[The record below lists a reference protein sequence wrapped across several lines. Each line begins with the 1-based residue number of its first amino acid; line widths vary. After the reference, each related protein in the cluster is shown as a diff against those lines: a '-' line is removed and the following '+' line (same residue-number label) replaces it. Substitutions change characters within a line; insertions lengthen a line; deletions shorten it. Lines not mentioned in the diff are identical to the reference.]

1 MKKVIFS
8 AIALMA
14 VSSMSAQN
22 KSMVDTVYSI
32 SEIEVVDF
40 SRKKTEIGKLNVP
53 LEYLPMT
60 INTVSYKDLE
70 IRGIVNI
77 EDAVKFLPGVRMQ
90 TSYGSFQT
98 LTVRGFN
105 YTPIMVDGIRDERTM
120 INSYPVADLTDVESM
135 ELLKGP
141 ASVLYGQSVIG
152 GVLNIVRK
160 SPTPYNVVNARMVYG
175 SWDNKQASMDFGGK
189 LYKSV
194 NYRALLN
201 YANQDGWRDNGNKRF
216 SGYFALASK
225 IDATSNIDVRAGFN
239 RDWYGTEIGLPPNM
253 TNDVFNT
260 SDGALFL
267 NKGQMQP
274 GLNRESRY
282 NSQSDFF
289 KNYGWNVTA
298 KYDKKFSDHLKL
310 QNHASYFDDDINY
323 FGTESLKYLESD
335 KAIYDHFYMTKNK
348 AGEQVKKYICL
359 DSVYL
364 ASPLRFSHM
373 AKTFSNQLELSGDFY
388 TGSIKHNF
396 IAGYTFSL
404 MARNSYTGYT
414 LAPITDPLNSKYDVY
429 GPGLYSRLAVNNPQ
443 SMGYMNSSFS
453 KATITKSYM
462 HSIYFQ
468 DLVELDD
475 KWKVML
481 AGRYDFF
488 KYMRANAPTYDGG
501 RQYHKSEQTAYSI
514 NNTSS
519 FTYRAGVVYM
529 PTKDLSV
536 YGSMAS
542 FFNPYRDFYAE
553 NVIYINSN
561 GDRFHPSD
569 GKEIFKPQTGYQGE
583 VGVRYNLGKYVQ
595 ATGSVFYIIR
605 NNEKKTLKTDEV
617 DEDGI
622 TKSVVG
628 QVGSSGSKGFDLD
641 ITVFP
646 LQGLNV
652 MLGYGYTNATIR
664 EMKKNDYMESE
675 VLKGKK
681 LTGVPQNTFFAAAN
695 YLIQKG
701 AFKNLGFV
709 TTVSYMDKVYRN
721 TDNTSEYP
729 SYWLVDMGVSYKL
742 KNNVRLSANVNNVF
756 DKDYLNQSLGSQ
768 MVPSMPR
775 NFLLTMAYTLR

>member
-1 MKKVIFS
+1 MKKIVFS
-8 AIALMA
+8 AIALM
-14 VSSMSAQN
+14 VVGVMSAQN

-32 SEIEVVDF
+32 SEVEVVDF
-40 SRKKTEIGKLNVP
+40 SRKKVEIGKLDVP
-53 LEYLPMT
+53 IEYLPMT
-60 INTVSYKDLE
+60 INTVSFKDLE
-70 IRGIVNI
+70 IRGITNI

-90 TSYGSFQT
+90 TSYGAFQT

-120 INSYPVADLTDVESM
+120 INSYPVADLTDIESM

-160 SPTPYNVVNARMVYG
+160 SPTPYNVVNARMAYG
-175 SWDNKQASMDFGGK
+175 SWDNKQATMDFGGK

-201 YANQDGWRDNGNKRF
+201 YADQDGWRDNGNKRF

-225 IDATSNIDVRAGFN
+225 IDATSNIDVRGGFN

-253 TNDVFNT
+253 TNDVY
-260 SDGALFL
+260 SKDGTLFL
-267 NKGQMQP
+267 QKGQMQS

-289 KNYGWNVTA
+289 KNYGWNVTM
-298 KYDKKFSDHLKL
+298 KYDKKFGDNLKL
-310 QNHASYFDDDINY
+310 QNYASYYDDDINY
-323 FGTESLKYLESD
+323 FGTESLKYLESND
-335 KAIYDHFYMTKNK
+335 AIYDHFYLTKNK
-348 AGEQVKKYICL
+348 ARDEIRKYICL
-359 DSVYL
+359 DTVYL

-373 AKTFSNQLELSGDFY
+373 AKTFSNQFDLSGSFY

-396 IAGYTFSL
+396 IGGYTFSQ
-404 MARNSYTGYT
+404 MNRNSYTGYN
-414 LAPITDPLNSKYDVY
+414 LAPVNDPLNSKYDVY
-429 GPGLYSRLAVNNPQ
+429 GPGLYSHVAVNNPQ
-443 SMGYMNSSFS
+443 SMGYMHSSFS
-453 KATITKSYM
+453 KAIITKSYM

-468 DLVELDD
+468 DLVEFDD

-488 KYMRANAPTYDGG
+488 KYMRATAPTYDGE
-501 RQYHKSEQTAYSI
+501 RQYHRSEQTAYSI

-519 FTYRAGVVYM
+519 FTYRAGVVYI
-529 PTKDLSV
+529 PAKDLSL

-553 NVIYINSN
+553 NVIYVDAN
-561 GDRFHPSD
+561 GNRFFPTA

-583 VGVRYNLGKYVQ
+583 LGVRYNLGKYAQ
-595 ATGSVFYIIR
+595 ATGSVFYIIK
-605 NNEKKTLKTDEV
+605 NNEKKTLKTGVV
-617 DEDGI
+617 DDDGI

-628 QVGSSGSKGFDLD
+628 QVGSSESKGFDLD

-646 LQGLNV
+646 AQGFNV
-652 MLGYGYTNATIR
+652 MLGYAYTDATIR
-664 EMKKNDYMESE
+664 EMKSNDYMESE
-675 VLKGKK
+675 TQKGKM
-681 LTGVPQNTFFAAAN
+681 LTGVPENTFFAAAN

-701 AFKNLGFV
+701 VFKNLGFV
-709 TTVSYMDKVYRN
+709 ATASFMDKVYRN

-742 KNNVRLSANVNNVF
+742 NNGVRLSANINNVF
-756 DKDYLNQSLGSQ
+756 DKEYFNQSLGSQ

-775 NFLLTMAYTLR
+775 NFLLTMAYSLR

>member
-1 MKKVIFS
+1 MKKIVFS
-8 AIALMA
+8 AIALIA
-14 VSSMSAQN
+14 AGVMSAQN

-32 SEIEVVDF
+32 SEVEVVDF
-40 SRKKTEIGKLNVP
+40 SRKKVDIGKLDVP

-60 INTVSYKDLE
+60 VNTVSFKDLE
-70 IRGIVNI
+70 IRGITNM

-90 TSYGSFQT
+90 TSYGAFQT

-120 INSYPVADLTDVESM
+120 INSYPVADLTDIESM

-160 SPTPYNVVNARMVYG
+160 SPTPYNVVNARMAYG
-175 SWDNKQASMDFGGK
+175 SWDNKQATMDFGGK

-201 YANQDGWRDNGNKRF
+201 YADQDGWRDNGNKRF

-225 IDATSNIDVRAGFN
+225 IDATSNIDVRGGFN

-253 TNDVFNT
+253 TNDVYSN
-260 SDGALFL
+260 DGTLFL
-267 NKGQMQP
+267 QKGQMQS
-274 GLNRESRY
+274 GLNRKSRY

-289 KNYGWNVTA
+289 KNYGWNVTM
-298 KYDKKFSDHLKL
+298 KYDKKFGDNLKL
-310 QNHASYFDDDINY
+310 QNYASYYDDDINY
-323 FGTESLKYLESD
+323 FGTESLKYLESND
-335 KAIYDHFYMTKNK
+335 AIYDHFYLTKNK
-348 AGEQVKKYICL
+348 AGDEVRKYICL

-373 AKTFSNQLELSGDFY
+373 AKTFSDQLELSGNFY

-396 IAGYTFSL
+396 IGGYTFSQ
-404 MARNSYTGYT
+404 MNRNSYTGYN
-414 LAPITDPLNSKYDVY
+414 LAPANDPLNSKYDVY
-429 GPGLYSRLAVNNPQ
+429 GPGLYSHLAVNNPQ

-453 KATITKSYM
+453 KAIITKSYM

-488 KYMRANAPTYDGG
+488 KYMRANAPTYDGE
-501 RQYHKSEQTAYSI
+501 RQYHRSEQTAYSI

-519 FTYRAGVVYM
+519 FTYRAGVVYI
-529 PTKDLSV
+529 PTKDLSL

-553 NVIYINSN
+553 NVIYVNAN
-561 GDRFHPSD
+561 GDRFQPTD
-569 GKEIFKPQTGYQGE
+569 GKEIFKPQTGYQAE

-595 ATGSVFYIIR
+595 TTGSVFYIIK
-605 NNEKKTLKTDEV
+605 NNEKKTLKTGVV

-628 QVGSSGSKGFDLD
+628 QVGSSESKGFDLD

-646 LQGLNV
+646 AQGFNV
-652 MLGYGYTNATIR
+652 MLGYAYTDATIR
-664 EMKKNDYMESE
+664 EMKTNEYMETE
-675 VLKGKK
+675 TQKGNE
-681 LTGVPQNTFFAAAN
+681 LTGVPKNTFFAAAN
-695 YLIQKG
+695 YLISKG
-701 AFKNLGFV
+701 VFKNLGFV
-709 TTVSYMDKVYRN
+709 ATTSFMDKVYRN

-756 DKDYLNQSLGSQ
+756 DKDYFNQSLGSQ

-775 NFLLTMAYTLR
+775 NFLLTMAYSLK

>member
-1 MKKVIFS
+1 MKKIVFS
-8 AIALMA
+8 AIALM
-14 VSSMSAQN
+14 VVGVMSAQN

-32 SEIEVVDF
+32 SEVEVVDF
-40 SRKKTEIGKLNVP
+40 SRKKVDIGKLDVP

-60 INTVSYKDLE
+60 INTVSFKDLE
-70 IRGIVNI
+70 IRGITNI

-90 TSYGSFQT
+90 TSYGAFQT

-120 INSYPVADLTDVESM
+120 INSYPVADLTDIESM

-160 SPTPYNVVNARMVYG
+160 SPTPYNVVNARMAYG
-175 SWDNKQASMDFGGK
+175 SWENKQATMDFGGK

-201 YANQDGWRDNGNKRF
+201 YADQNGWGDNGNKRF

-225 IDATSNIDVRAGFN
+225 IDATSNIDVRGGFN

-253 TNDVFNT
+253 TSDVY
-260 SDGALFL
+260 SKDGTLFL
-267 NKGQMQP
+267 QKGQMQS

-289 KNYGWNVTA
+289 KNYGWNVTM
-298 KYDKKFSDHLKL
+298 KYDKKFGDNLKL
-310 QNHASYFDDDINY
+310 QNYASYYDDDINY
-323 FGTESLKYLESD
+323 FGTESLKYLESND
-335 KAIYDHFYMTKNK
+335 AIYDHFYLTKNK
-348 AGEQVKKYICL
+348 AGDEIRKYICL
-359 DSVYL
+359 DTVYL

-373 AKTFSNQLELSGDFY
+373 AKTFSDQLELSGSFY

-396 IAGYTFSL
+396 NGGYTFSQ
-404 MARNSYTGYT
+404 MNRNSYTGYN
-414 LAPITDPLNSKYDVY
+414 LAPVNDPLNSKYDVY
-429 GPGLYSRLAVNNPQ
+429 GPGLYSHVAVNNPQ
-443 SMGYMNSSFS
+443 SMGYMHSSFS
-453 KATITKSYM
+453 KAIITKSYM

-468 DLVELDD
+468 DLVEFDD

-488 KYMRANAPTYDGG
+488 KYMRATAPTYDDE
-501 RQYHKSEQTAYSI
+501 RQYHRSEQTAYSI

-519 FTYRAGVVYM
+519 FTYRAGVVYI
-529 PTKDLSV
+529 PTKDLSL

-553 NVIYINSN
+553 NVIYVDAN
-561 GDRFHPSD
+561 GDRFFPTD

-583 VGVRYNLGKYVQ
+583 VGVRYNLGKYAQ
-595 ATGSVFYIIR
+595 ATGSVFYIIK
-605 NNEKKTLKTDEV
+605 NNEKKTLKTGVV

-628 QVGSSGSKGFDLD
+628 QVGSSESKGFDLD

-646 LQGLNV
+646 AQGLNV
-652 MLGYGYTNATIR
+652 MLGYAYTDATIR
-664 EMKKNDYMESE
+664 DLKTNEYMETE
-675 VLKGKK
+675 TQKGKM
-681 LTGVPQNTFFAAAN
+681 LTGVPKNTFFAAAN

-701 AFKNLGFV
+701 VFKNLGFV
-709 TTVSYMDKVYRN
+709 ATASFMDKVYRN

-742 KNNVRLSANVNNVF
+742 NNGVRLSANINNVF
-756 DKDYLNQSLGSQ
+756 DKEYFNQSLGSQ

-775 NFLLTMAYTLR
+775 NFLLTMAYFLR

>member
-1 MKKVIFS
+1 MKKIVFS
-8 AIALMA
+8 AIVLMVA
-14 VSSMSAQN
+14 GVMSAQN
-22 KSMVDTVYSI
+22 KSMIDTVYSI
-32 SEIEVVDF
+32 SEVEVVDF
-40 SRKKTEIGKLNVP
+40 SRKKVEIGKLNVP
-53 LEYLPMT
+53 VEYLPMT
-60 INTVSYKDLE
+60 INTVSFKDLE
-70 IRGIVNI
+70 IRGITNM

-90 TSYGSFQT
+90 TSYGAFQT

-105 YTPIMVDGIRDERTM
+105 YTPIMVDGVRDERTM
-120 INSYPVADLTDVESM
+120 INSYPVADLTDIESM

-160 SPTPYNVVNARMVYG
+160 SPTPYNVVNARMAYG
-175 SWDNKQASMDFGGK
+175 SWDNKQATMDFGGK
-189 LYKSV
+189 FYKSV

-201 YANQDGWRDNGNKRF
+201 YASQDGWRDNGNKRF

-225 IDATSNIDVRAGFN
+225 IDATSNIDLRGGFN

-253 TNDVFNT
+253 TNNVY
-260 SDGALFL
+260 SKDGTLFL
-267 NKGQMQP
+267 EKGQMQP

-289 KNYGWNVTA
+289 KNYGWNVTM
-298 KYDKKFSDHLKL
+298 KYDKKFGDNLKL
-310 QNHASYFDDDINY
+310 QNYTSYFDDDINY

-335 KAIYDHFYMTKNK
+335 NAIYDHFYLTKNK
-348 AGEQVKKYICL
+348 AGEEVRKYISL
-359 DSVYL
+359 DTVYL

-373 AKTFSNQLELSGDFY
+373 AKTFNNQLDLSGSFY

-396 IAGYTFSL
+396 IGGYTFSQ
-404 MARNSYTGYT
+404 MNRNSYTGYN
-414 LAPITDPLNSKYDVY
+414 LAPMNDPLNSNYDVY
-429 GPGLYSRLAVNNPQ
+429 GPGLYSHVAVNNPQ
-443 SMGYMNSSFS
+443 SMGYMNTSFS
-453 KATITKSYM
+453 KANITKSYM
-462 HSIYFQ
+462 HSLYFQ
-468 DLVELDD
+468 DLFELSEQ
-475 KWKVML
+475 WKVML

-488 KYMRANAPTYDGG
+488 KYMRATAPTYGG
-501 RQYHKSEQTAYSI
+501 DRQYHRSEQTAYSI

-519 FTYRAGVVYM
+519 FTYRAGLVYI

-553 NVIYINSN
+553 NVIYVDAN
-561 GDRFHPSD
+561 GNRFHPTD
-569 GKEIFKPQTGYQGE
+569 GKEIFKPQTGYQAE
-583 VGVRYNLGKYVQ
+583 VGVRYNLGKYAQ
-595 ATGSVFYIIR
+595 ATGSIFYIIR
-605 NNEKKTLKTDEV
+605 NNEKKTLKSEEV
-617 DEDGI
+617 DDDGI

-628 QVGSSGSKGFDLD
+628 QVGSSEAKGFDLD

-646 LQGLNV
+646 AQGFNV
-652 MLGYGYTNATIR
+652 MLGYAYTDATIR
-664 EMKKNDYMESE
+664 EMKSNKYMETE
-675 VLKGKK
+675 ILKGNM
-681 LTGVPQNTFFAAAN
+681 LTGVPKNTFFAAAN

-701 AFKNLGFV
+701 VFKNLGFV
-709 TTVSYMDKVYRN
+709 ATASFMDKVYRN

-756 DKDYLNQSLGSQ
+756 DKDYFNQSLGSQ

-775 NFLLTMAYTLR
+775 NFLLTMAYSLK

>member
-1 MKKVIFS
+1 MKKIILSVV
-8 AIALMA
+8 ALMA
-14 VSSMSAQN
+14 AGVVSAQN
-22 KSMVDTVYSI
+22 RSMVDTVYSI
-32 SEIEVVDF
+32 SEVEVVDF
-40 SRKKTEIGKLNVP
+40 SRKKVDIGKLDVP

-60 INTVSYKDLE
+60 INTVSFKDLE
-70 IRGIVNI
+70 IRGITNI

-90 TSYGSFQT
+90 TSYGAFQT

-120 INSYPVADLTDVESM
+120 INSYPVADLTDIESM

-160 SPTPYNVVNARMVYG
+160 SPTPYNVVNARMAYG
-175 SWDNKQASMDFGGK
+175 SWDNKQATMDFGGN

-201 YANQDGWRDNGNKRF
+201 YADQNGWRDNGNKRF

-225 IDATSNIDVRAGFN
+225 IDATSNIDLRGGFN
-239 RDWYGTEIGLPPNM
+239 RDWYGTEIGLPPSM
-253 TNDVFNT
+253 PNDVY
-260 SDGALFL
+260 SKDGTLFL
-267 NKGQMQP
+267 QKGQMQS

-289 KNYGWNVTA
+289 KNYGWNVTM
-298 KYDKKFSDHLKL
+298 KYDKKFGDNLKL
-310 QNHASYFDDDINY
+310 QNYASYYDDDINY
-323 FGTESLKYLESD
+323 FGTESLKYLESND
-335 KAIYDHFYMTKNK
+335 AIYDHFYLTKNK
-348 AGEQVKKYICL
+348 AGDEIRKYICL
-359 DSVYL
+359 DTVYL

-373 AKTFSNQLELSGDFY
+373 AKTFSDQLELSGSFY

-396 IAGYTFSL
+396 NGGYTFSQ
-404 MARNSYTGYT
+404 MNRNSYTGYS
-414 LAPITDPLNSKYDVY
+414 LAPANDPLNSKYDVY
-429 GPGLYSRLAVNNPQ
+429 GPSLYSHLAVNNPQ
-443 SMGYMNSSFS
+443 SMGYMHSSFS
-453 KATITKSYM
+453 KAIITKSYM

-488 KYMRANAPTYDGG
+488 KYMRANAPTYDGE
-501 RQYHKSEQTAYSI
+501 RQYHQSEQTPYSI

-529 PTKDLSV
+529 PTKDFSL

-553 NVIYINSN
+553 NVIYINAN
-561 GDRFHPSD
+561 GDRFFPTD

-583 VGVRYNLGKYVQ
+583 VGVRYNLGKYAQ
-595 ATGSVFYIIR
+595 ATGSIFYIIK
-605 NNEKKTLKTDEV
+605 NNEKKTLKSEV
-617 DEDGI
+617 VDDDGI

-628 QVGSSGSKGFDLD
+628 QVGSSESKGFDLD
-641 ITVFP
+641 ITIFP
-646 LQGLNV
+646 AQGFNV
-652 MLGYGYTNATIR
+652 MLGYAYTDATIR
-664 EMKKNDYMESE
+664 EMKSNDYMESE
-675 VLKGKK
+675 TQKGKM
-681 LTGVPQNTFFAAAN
+681 LTGVPKNTFFAAAN

-701 AFKNLGFV
+701 VFKNLGFV
-709 TTVSYMDKVYRN
+709 ATASFMDKVYRN

-742 KNNVRLSANVNNVF
+742 NNGVRLSANINNVF
-756 DKDYLNQSLGSQ
+756 DKEYFNQSLGSQ

-775 NFLLTMAYTLR
+775 NFLLTMAYSLR

>member
-1 MKKVIFS
+1 MKKIVFS
-8 AIALMA
+8 AIALIA
-14 VSSMSAQN
+14 AGVMSAQN

-32 SEIEVVDF
+32 SEVEVVDF
-40 SRKKTEIGKLNVP
+40 SRKKVDIGKLDVP

-60 INTVSYKDLE
+60 VNTVSFKDLE
-70 IRGIVNI
+70 IRGITNM

-90 TSYGSFQT
+90 TSYGAFQT

-120 INSYPVADLTDVESM
+120 INSYPVADLTDIESM

-160 SPTPYNVVNARMVYG
+160 SPTPYNVVNARMAYG
-175 SWDNKQASMDFGGK
+175 SWDNKQATMDFGGK

-201 YANQDGWRDNGNKRF
+201 YADQNGWRDNGNKRF

-225 IDATSNIDVRAGFN
+225 IDATSNIDVRGGFN

-253 TNDVFNT
+253 TNDVY
-260 SDGALFL
+260 SKDGTLFL
-267 NKGQMQP
+267 QKGQIQS

-289 KNYGWNVTA
+289 KNYGWNVTM
-298 KYDKKFSDHLKL
+298 KYDKKFGDNLKL
-310 QNHASYFDDDINY
+310 QNYASYYDDDINY

-335 KAIYDHFYMTKNK
+335 NAIYDHFYLTKNK
-348 AGEQVKKYICL
+348 AGDEVRKYICL

-373 AKTFSNQLELSGDFY
+373 TKTFSDQLELSGNFY

-396 IAGYTFSL
+396 IGGYTFSQ
-404 MARNSYTGYT
+404 MNRNSYTGYN
-414 LAPITDPLNSKYDVY
+414 LAPANDPLNSKYDVY
-429 GPGLYSRLAVNNPQ
+429 GPGLYSHLAVNNPQ

-453 KATITKSYM
+453 KAIITKSYM

-488 KYMRANAPTYDGG
+488 KYMRANAPTYDGE
-501 RQYHKSEQTAYSI
+501 RQYHRSEQTAYSI

-519 FTYRAGVVYM
+519 FTYRAGVVYI
-529 PTKDLSV
+529 PTKDLSL

-553 NVIYINSN
+553 NVIYVNAN
-561 GDRFHPSD
+561 GDRFQPTD
-569 GKEIFKPQTGYQGE
+569 GKEIFKPQTGYQAE

-595 ATGSVFYIIR
+595 TTGSVFYIIK
-605 NNEKKTLKTDEV
+605 NNEKKTLKTGVV

-628 QVGSSGSKGFDLD
+628 QVGSSESKGFDLD

-646 LQGLNV
+646 AQGFNV
-652 MLGYGYTNATIR
+652 MIGYAYTDATIR
-664 EMKKNDYMESE
+664 EMKTNEYMETE
-675 VLKGKK
+675 TQKGNE
-681 LTGVPQNTFFAAAN
+681 LTGVPENTFFAAAN
-695 YLIQKG
+695 YLISKG
-701 AFKNLGFV
+701 VFKNLGFV
-709 TTVSYMDKVYRN
+709 VTTSFMDKVYRN

-756 DKDYLNQSLGSQ
+756 DKDYFNQSLGSQ

-775 NFLLTMAYTLR
+775 NFLFTMAYSLN

>member
-1 MKKVIFS
+1 MKKIIFS

-14 VSSMSAQN
+14 AVVMSAQN

-32 SEIEVVDF
+32 SEVEVVDF
-40 SRKKTEIGKLNVP
+40 SRKKVEIGKLDVP
-53 LEYLPMT
+53 IEYLPMT
-60 INTVSYKDLE
+60 INTVSFKDLE
-70 IRGIVNI
+70 IRGITNI

-90 TSYGSFQT
+90 TSYGAFQT

-120 INSYPVADLTDVESM
+120 INSYPVADLTDIESM

-160 SPTPYNVVNARMVYG
+160 SPTPYNVVNARMAYG
-175 SWDNKQASMDFGGK
+175 SWENKQATMDFGGK

-201 YANQDGWRDNGNKRF
+201 YADQNGWRDNGNKRF

-225 IDATSNIDVRAGFN
+225 IDATSNIDVRGGFN
-239 RDWYGTEIGLPPNM
+239 RDWYGTEIGLPPNI
-253 TNDVFNT
+253 TNDVY
-260 SDGALFL
+260 SKDGTLFL
-267 NKGQMQP
+267 QKGQMQS

-289 KNYGWNVTA
+289 QNYGWNVTM
-298 KYDKKFSDHLKL
+298 KYDKKFGDNLKL
-310 QNHASYFDDDINY
+310 QNYASYYDDDINY
-323 FGTESLKYLESD
+323 FGTESLKYLESND
-335 KAIYDHFYMTKNK
+335 AIYDHFYLTKNK
-348 AGEQVKKYICL
+348 AGDEIRKYICL
-359 DSVYL
+359 DTVYL

-373 AKTFSNQLELSGDFY
+373 AKTFSNQFDLSGSFY

-396 IAGYTFSL
+396 IGGYTFSQ
-404 MARNSYTGYT
+404 MNRNSYTGYN
-414 LAPITDPLNSKYDVY
+414 LAPVNDPLNSKYDVY
-429 GPGLYSRLAVNNPQ
+429 GPGLYSHLAVNNPQ
-443 SMGYMNSSFS
+443 SMGYMNTSFS
-453 KATITKSYM
+453 KANITKSYM

-488 KYMRANAPTYDGG
+488 KYMRATAPTYDGE
-501 RQYHKSEQTAYSI
+501 RQYHRSEQTAYSI

-519 FTYRAGVVYM
+519 FTYRAGVVYI
-529 PTKDLSV
+529 PTKDLSL

-553 NVIYINSN
+553 NVIYVDAN
-561 GDRFHPSD
+561 GNRFFPTA

-583 VGVRYNLGKYVQ
+583 LGVRYNLGKYAQ
-595 ATGSVFYIIR
+595 ATGSVFYIIK
-605 NNEKKTLKTDEV
+605 NNEKKTLKTGVV

-628 QVGSSGSKGFDLD
+628 QVGSSESKGFDLD

-646 LQGLNV
+646 AQGLNV
-652 MLGYGYTNATIR
+652 MLGYAYTDATIR
-664 EMKKNDYMESE
+664 DLKTNEYMETE
-675 VLKGKK
+675 TQKGNM
-681 LTGVPQNTFFAAAN
+681 LTGVPKNTFFAAAN

-701 AFKNLGFV
+701 VFKNLGFV
-709 TTVSYMDKVYRN
+709 ATASSMDKVYRN

-756 DKDYLNQSLGSQ
+756 DKEYFNQSLGSQ

-775 NFLLTMAYTLR
+775 NFLLTMAYSLR

>member
-1 MKKVIFS
+1 MKKIILFVV
-8 AIALMA
+8 ALMA
-14 VSSMSAQN
+14 AGVVSAQN

-32 SEIEVVDF
+32 SEVEVVDF
-40 SRKKTEIGKLNVP
+40 SRKKVDIGKLDVP

-60 INTVSYKDLE
+60 VNTVSFKDLE
-70 IRGIVNI
+70 IRGITNM

-90 TSYGSFQT
+90 TSYGAFQT

-120 INSYPVADLTDVESM
+120 INSYPVADLTDIESM

-160 SPTPYNVVNARMVYG
+160 SPTPYNVVNARMAYG
-175 SWDNKQASMDFGGK
+175 SWDNKQATMDFGGK

-201 YANQDGWRDNGNKRF
+201 YADQNGWRDNGNKRF

-225 IDATSNIDVRAGFN
+225 IDATSNIDLRGGFN

-253 TNDVFNT
+253 TNDVY
-260 SDGALFL
+260 SKDGMLFL
-267 NKGQMQP
+267 QKGQMQS

-289 KNYGWNVTA
+289 KNYGWNVTM
-298 KYDKKFSDHLKL
+298 KYDKKFGDNLKL
-310 QNHASYFDDDINY
+310 QNYASYYDDDINY
-323 FGTESLKYLESD
+323 FGTESLKYLESND
-335 KAIYDHFYMTKNK
+335 AIYDHFYLTKNK
-348 AGEQVKKYICL
+348 AGDEVRKYICL

-373 AKTFSNQLELSGDFY
+373 AKTFSDQLELSGNFY

-396 IAGYTFSL
+396 IGGYTFSQ
-404 MARNSYTGYT
+404 MNRNSYTGYN
-414 LAPITDPLNSKYDVY
+414 LAPANDPLNSKYDVY
-429 GPGLYSRLAVNNPQ
+429 GPGLYSHLAVNNPQ

-453 KATITKSYM
+453 KAIITKSYM

-488 KYMRANAPTYDGG
+488 KYMRATAPTYDGE
-501 RQYHKSEQTAYSI
+501 RQYHRSEQTAYSI

-519 FTYRAGVVYM
+519 FTYRAGVVYI
-529 PTKDLSV
+529 PTKDLSF

-553 NVIYINSN
+553 NVIYVNAN
-561 GDRFHPSD
+561 GNRFFPTA
-569 GKEIFKPQTGYQGE
+569 GKEIFKPQTGYQAE

-595 ATGSVFYIIR
+595 TTGSVFYIIK
-605 NNEKKTLKTDEV
+605 NNEKKTLKTGVV

-628 QVGSSGSKGFDLD
+628 QVGSSESKGFDLD

-646 LQGLNV
+646 AQGFNV
-652 MLGYGYTNATIR
+652 MLGYAYTDATIR
-664 EMKKNDYMESE
+664 EMKTNEYMETE
-675 VLKGKK
+675 TQKGNE
-681 LTGVPQNTFFAAAN
+681 LTGVPKNTFFAAAN
-695 YLIQKG
+695 YLISKG
-701 AFKNLGFV
+701 VFKNLGFV
-709 TTVSYMDKVYRN
+709 ATASFMDKVYRN

-742 KNNVRLSANVNNVF
+742 KNNVRLSANVNNIF
-756 DKDYLNQSLGSQ
+756 DKDYFNQSLGSQ

-775 NFLLTMAYTLR
+775 NFLLTMAYSLR

>member
-1 MKKVIFS
+1 MKKIVFS

-14 VSSMSAQN
+14 VGIVSAQN

-32 SEIEVVDF
+32 GEVEVVDF
-40 SRKKTEIGKLNVP
+40 SRKKVEIGKLDVL

-60 INTVSYKDLE
+60 VNTVSFKELE
-70 IRGIVNI
+70 IRGITNI

-90 TSYGSFQT
+90 TSYGAFQT

-120 INSYPVADLTDVESM
+120 INSYPVADLTDIESM

-160 SPTPYNVVNARMVYG
+160 SPTPYNVVNARMAYG
-175 SWDNKQASMDFGGK
+175 SWDNKQATMDFGGN

-225 IDATSNIDVRAGFN
+225 IDATSNIDIRGGFN

-253 TNDVFNT
+253 ISDVY
-260 SDGALFL
+260 SKDGSLFL
-267 NKGQMQP
+267 KKGEMQS
-274 GLNRESRY
+274 GLNKESRY

-289 KNYGWNVTA
+289 KNYGWNVTL
-298 KYDKKFSDHLKL
+298 KYDKKFGDNLKL
-310 QNHASYFDDDINY
+310 QNYASYFDDDINY
-323 FGTESLKYLESD
+323 FGTETLKYLESD
-335 KAIYDHFYMTKNK
+335 NAIYDHFYLTKNK
-348 AGEQVKKYICL
+348 AGEEVRKYICL

-373 AKTFSNQLELSGDFY
+373 AKTFSDQLDLSGSFY

-396 IAGYTFSL
+396 IGGYTFSQ
-404 MARNSYTGYT
+404 MNRNSYTGYN
-414 LAPITDPLNSKYDVY
+414 LAPENDPLNSSYDVY
-429 GPGLYSRLAVNNPQ
+429 GPGLYSHVAVNNPQ
-443 SMGYMNSSFS
+443 SMGYMNTSFS
-453 KATITKSYM
+453 KANITKSYM
-462 HSIYFQ
+462 HSLYFQ
-468 DLVELDD
+468 DLIELNEQ
-475 KWKVML
+475 WKVML

-488 KYMRANAPTYDGG
+488 KYMRATAPTYDGE
-501 RQYHKSEQTAYSI
+501 RKYHRSEQTAYSI

-519 FTYRAGVVYM
+519 FTYRAGVVYI
-529 PTKDLSV
+529 PTKDLSL

-542 FFNPYRDFYAE
+542 FFNPYRDFYAA
-553 NVIYINSN
+553 NVIYVDAN
-561 GDRFHPSD
+561 GDRFYPTD
-569 GKEIFKPQTGYQGE
+569 GKEIFKPQTGYQAE
-583 VGVRYNLGKYVQ
+583 VGAHYNWGKYVQ
-595 ATGSVFYIIR
+595 ATGSLFYIIK
-605 NNEKKTLKTDEV
+605 NNEKKTLKTGVV

-628 QVGSSGSKGFDLD
+628 QVGSSESKGFEFD

-646 LQGLNV
+646 TQGMNV
-652 MLGYGYTNATIR
+652 MLGYAYTDATIR
-664 EMKKNDYMESE
+664 DLKNNEYMETE
-675 VLKGKK
+675 TQKGKM
-681 LTGVPQNTFFAAAN
+681 LTGVPKNTFYAAAN

-709 TTVSYMDKVYRN
+709 ATASFMDKVYRN

-742 KNNVRLSANVNNVF
+742 KNNVRLSVNVNNVF
-756 DKDYLNQSLGSQ
+756 DKEYFNQSLGSQ

-775 NFLLTMAYTLR
+775 NFLFTMAYSLR